1 VAEIVVRLVRVDD
14 AEVIARMWEAL
25 VSYHRELDPDL
36 PPAAPNGARRYARRI
51 VDRLADPFTRALIA
65 EIDGQPVGYILGVVA
80 DFTPE
85 IFDQEPSG
93 FLADIYVDEQHRRS
107 GVGKAL
113 VDQLAAWFVSRG
125 LAYFEWHVAARNPA
139 GVAFWQAVGGRSVM
153 IRMRADLDSYDSE
166 RTPSDD
172 PTTLSDQ

>member
-1 VAEIVVRLVRVDD
+1 MAEIVVRLVRPDDVDI
-14 AEVIARMWEAL
+14 IARMWDSL
-25 VSYHRELDPDL
+25 VTYHRELDSDL

-65 EIDGQPVGYILGVVA
+65 EIDGKPVGYVLGMVA

-93 FLADIYVDEQHRRS
+93 FLADIYVDDQYRRF

-113 VDQLAAWFVSRG
+113 VDALAAWFTSRG

-139 GVAFWQAVGGRSVM
+139 GMAFWKAIGGRSVM
-153 IRMRADLDSYDSE
+153 IRMRADLDGYNSE
-166 RTPSDD
+166 RTLGDD
-172 PTTLSDQ
+172 PTALSDQ